1 VVKGFAVALFTT
13 LKKKKEACIIGQFQ
27 SKSGQFMKK
36 IVAILILLVVF
47 VMSACS
53 VGASVPPTPTP
64 DPLVVQ
70 GEQVFNARCA
80 TCHALVPDTIIIGPS
95 LAGVA
100 TRAETR
106 MKGLTADEYIQLS
119 ILRPGDYVVEG
130 FNNVMITNFSKE
142 LTNED
147 MNALVAFLLTLK

>member
-1 VVKGFAVALFTT
+1 M
-13 LKKKKEACIIGQFQ
+13 KKKV
-27 SKSGQFMKK
+27 S
-36 IVAILILLVVF
+36 ILILLVVF
-47 VMSACS
+47 AISACS
-53 VGASVPPTPTP
+53 AGASVPPTPTP
-64 DPLVVQ
+64 DPMVVQ
-70 GEQVFNARCA
+70 GQQVFNARCA

-106 MKGLTADEYIQLS
+106 VEGQTADEYIQLS
-119 ILRPGDYVVEG
+119 ILRRGDYGVEG
-130 FNNVMITNFSKE
+130 FSNVMITNFAKE

>member
-1 VVKGFAVALFTT
+1 MKHIFT
-13 LKKKKEACIIGQFQ
+13 L
-27 SKSGQFMKK
+27 S
-36 IVAILILLVVF
+36 ILLIALAI
-47 VMSACS
+47 SACS
-53 VGASVPPTPTP
+53 AIAPVPPTPTP

-70 GEQVFNARCA
+70 GQQVFNARCA

-106 MKGLTADEYIQLS
+106 VKGLNAEEYIQMS

-130 FNNVMITNFSKE
+130 FNNVMIANFSKE

>member
-1 VVKGFAVALFTT
+1 
-13 LKKKKEACIIGQFQ
+13 
-27 SKSGQFMKK
+27 MKN
-36 IVAILILLVVF
+36 IVTIVMLLVIF
-47 VMSACS
+47 VISACS
-53 VGASVPPTPTP
+53 AGASVPPTPTP

-70 GEQVFNARCA
+70 GQQVFNARCA

-106 MKGLTADEYIQLS
+106 VEGLTADEYIQLS
-119 ILRPGDYVVEG
+119 ILRPGDYIVEG
-130 FNNVMITNFSKE
+130 FSNVMITNFAKE

>member
-1 VVKGFAVALFTT
+1 
-13 LKKKKEACIIGQFQ
+13 
-27 SKSGQFMKK
+27 MKK
-36 IVAILILLVVF
+36 IIIFLLLLMTLAI
-47 VMSACS
+47 SACAA
-53 VGASVPPTPTP
+53 ASPAQPTPTP
-64 DPLVVQ
+64 DPFIVKGQ
-70 GEQVFNARCA
+70 QVFNAKCA

-95 LAGVA
+95 LSGLA

-106 MKGLTADEYIQLS
+106 VKGLSANEYIQLS

>member
-1 VVKGFAVALFTT
+1 
-13 LKKKKEACIIGQFQ
+13 
-27 SKSGQFMKK
+27 MKK
-36 IVAILILLVVF
+36 NTLSFISLILFAL
-47 VMSACS
+47 SACS
-53 VGASVPPTPTP
+53 AISPAAPTPTP

-70 GEQVFNARCA
+70 GQQVFNAKCA

-95 LAGVA
+95 LARIA
-100 TRAETR
+100 TSAETR
-106 MKGLTADEYIQLS
+106 VKGQTADEYIQLS
-119 ILRPGDYVVEG
+119 ILRPGDYLVEG